1 MSSAQPSNQEIIR
14 VWADI
19 GGTFTDCFVLANHQR
34 REIKVLSSG
43 LTRTKVRSY
52 LGDHR
57 FSLESF
63 PGADIPHFWN
73 GASAILSDQKGHMI
87 DLGKINHQNSES
99 IGVENA
105 NPSALTDLS
114 GDLTFEIDA
123 KLEAP
128 VLATHL
134 LLGIPL
140 LDPLPELDVRLGTTK
155 GTNALLTRA
164 GAKMALLVTKGFG
177 DLLAIGEQD
186 RPDLFA
192 LQIQKTDPLTDYII
206 EIDERLDATGE
217 ILKTINEKQIES
229 DLALAV
235 EQGIDAVA
243 ICLLH
248 SHLNPEHE
256 QRIATIAQRCGITDI
271 SLSTDVAPLI
281 KYVARTET
289 TTLDAYLNPILS
301 CYLGRV
307 WQQFGGVERC
317 RLQMMT
323 SNGNLV
329 EPGAFQGKDSI
340 LSGPAGGVIAL
351 GDLAI
356 KTGHSKVVGLDMG
369 GTSTDVS
376 RFEGQVGRRY
386 ESKIAGIRVM
396 NPMMDIETVAA
407 GGGSICGISEMGRLT
422 VGPQSA
428 GSEPG
433 PACYGKGGPLT
444 ITDVNLLLGRIP
456 TDRFPFPLDVTAAKN
471 KLTQQANKLPPSK
484 TLSVEEL
491 ADGFFDIA
499 ITHMAEAVR
508 TVTTAQGSDV
518 RDMALAGFGGAAGQH
533 LCRIADTLE
542 IKTIIDH
549 PDSGLLSA
557 LGIGIAKLGCLAANG
572 IYQIWDGSSKLKI
585 DGPKNAAK
593 RSAGAQL
600 TQDQEADRMID
611 YRFEIDMR
619 YSGTEAPLT
628 IELEPQDSLAK
639 RFHETHQETFGYC
652 RKDHPI
658 ELVAIRCE
666 ATASEKSIFHGLS
679 GDQAKHGYRRG
690 GENENH
696 FQKSVLPQEKAPTKL
711 WHGGKWLEAQEWD
724 RSEIH
729 TGQVI
734 FGPALIAGPHSTLVL
749 EPGWTATASAA
760 GIITATKQHPI
771 DLHQSNDEKNKIG
784 ELSSNGQGNFHHEE
798 LERQGDPCPAAD
810 RDDAILLEVISRRWQ
825 GIADAMGE
833 VLRRTS
839 VSVNIKERR
848 DYSCAI
854 FNSDGV
860 LVANAPHVP
869 VHLGAMGHTV
879 RHMMDTYP
887 EMYSGDCYLSNDP
900 FSGGSH
906 LPDVTAVTPVFCDQK
921 TGGKPDFFIA
931 SRAHHAEIGGISPG
945 SMPPHATCLAEEG
958 VLIQDFPLVRNGI
971 QKRVELHQL
980 LSSGEYPSRCPD
992 ENLADI
998 DAQRAAGLFGVKSL
1012 QELSEIY
1019 TKMRLHS
1026 IMDQLLEVSGNTVE
1040 HWIRTLPEE
1049 PLEFKDCLDD
1059 GTAIGVT
1066 LRREAGGLTIEFETG
1081 PAHPNGFNA
1090 TPAIVTAAVLYVIR
1104 CLAGSEL
1111 PLCEGA
1117 LRDINIIIP
1126 PGLLDPPHH
1135 TDPRQCAAV
1144 VAGNVETSQRVTDVL
1159 LGALQAAAASQG
1171 TMNNFLLG
1179 NDHFGYYETI
1189 AGGSGATSHGNGADG
1204 VHTHMTNTRITDPE
1218 ILESRLPVRLV
1229 QFAIRSGSGGG
1240 GAYRGGNGVIREF
1253 EFLESLVLSLITSR
1267 RTTEPYGME
1276 NGLPGAAG
1284 QNHLIHRNGKAE
1296 MLDFRVSRTVMPGDR
1311 LVIETPGGGGWG
1323 SS

>member
-1 MSSAQPSNQEIIR
+1 M
-14 VWADI
+14 
-19 GGTFTDCFVLANHQR
+19 
-34 REIKVLSSG
+34 
-43 LTRTKVRSY
+43 
-52 LGDHR
+52 
-57 FSLESF
+57 
-63 PGADIPHFWN
+63 
-73 GASAILSDQKGHMI
+73 
-87 DLGKINHQNSES
+87 
-99 IGVENA
+99 
-105 NPSALTDLS
+105 
-114 GDLTFEIDA
+114 
-123 KLEAP
+123 
-128 VLATHL
+128 
-134 LLGIPL
+134 
-140 LDPLPELDVRLGTTK
+140 
-155 GTNALLTRA
+155 
-164 GAKMALLVTKGFG
+164 
-177 DLLAIGEQD
+177 
-186 RPDLFA
+186 
-192 LQIQKTDPLTDYII
+192 
-206 EIDERLDATGE
+206 
-217 ILKTINEKQIES
+217 
-229 DLALAV
+229 
-235 EQGIDAVA
+235 
-243 ICLLH
+243 
-248 SHLNPEHE
+248 
-256 QRIATIAQRCGITDI
+256 
-271 SLSTDVAPLI
+271 
-281 KYVARTET
+281 
-289 TTLDAYLNPILS
+289 
-301 CYLGRV
+301 
-307 WQQFGGVERC
+307 
-317 RLQMMT
+317 
-323 SNGNLV
+323 
-329 EPGAFQGKDSI
+329 
-340 LSGPAGGVIAL
+340 
-351 GDLAI
+351 
-356 KTGHSKVVGLDMG
+356 
-369 GTSTDVS
+369 
-376 RFEGQVGRRY
+376 
-386 ESKIAGIRVM
+386 
-396 NPMMDIETVAA
+396 
-407 GGGSICGISEMGRLT
+407 
-422 VGPQSA
+422 
-428 GSEPG
+428 
-433 PACYGKGGPLT
+433 
-444 ITDVNLLLGRIP
+444 
-456 TDRFPFPLDVTAAKN
+456 
-471 KLTQQANKLPPSK
+471 
-484 TLSVEEL
+484 
-491 ADGFFDIA
+491 
-499 ITHMAEAVR
+499 
-508 TVTTAQGSDV
+508 
-518 RDMALAGFGGAAGQH
+518 
-533 LCRIADTLE
+533 
-542 IKTIIDH
+542 
-549 PDSGLLSA
+549 
-557 LGIGIAKLGCLAANG
+557 GCLAANG

-639 RFHETHQETFGYC
+639 RFHETHQETLGTVERITPLNWSLYDVKPLLLKS
-652 RKDHPI
+652 RYSTSYPEIKRSMDI
-658 ELVAIRCE
+658 EEVVKTKI
-666 ATASEKSIFHGLS
+666 IFRNRFYL
-679 GDQAKHGYRRG
+679 K
-690 GENENH
+690 
-696 FQKSVLPQEKAPTKL
+696 KAPTKL

-729 TGQVI
+729 TGLVI
-734 FGPALIAGPHSTLVL
+734 FGTALIAGSHSTLVL

-798 LERQGDPCPAAD
+798 LERQGAPSPAAD
-810 RDDAILLEVISRRWQ
+810 RDDAILLEVISRRLQ

-921 TGGKPDFFIA
+921 KGGKPDFFIA

-971 QKRVELHQL
+971 QKRVELHRL

-1171 TMNNFLLG
+1171 TMNNFL
-1179 NDHFGYYETI
+1179 
-1189 AGGSGATSHGNGADG
+1189 
-1204 VHTHMTNTRITDPE
+1204 
-1218 ILESRLPVRLV
+1218 
-1229 QFAIRSGSGGG
+1229 
-1240 GAYRGGNGVIREF
+1240 
-1253 EFLESLVLSLITSR
+1253 
-1267 RTTEPYGME
+1267 
-1276 NGLPGAAG
+1276 
-1284 QNHLIHRNGKAE
+1284 
-1296 MLDFRVSRTVMPGDR
+1296 
-1311 LVIETPGGGGWG
+1311 
-1323 SS
+1323 